1 MCCNCEKL
9 VKYNS
14 LKKDPDDYSS
24 ESFYFQCGRWGEV
37 EIEKG
42 PVDLFPTEPTDEDR
56 QVEETLNPG
65 FKELLGLT
73 TKKEQVI

>member
-1 MCCNCEKL
+1 ML
-9 VKYNS
+9 
-14 LKKDPDDYSS
+14 LF
-24 ESFYFQCGRWGEV
+24 SFSPSGRWGEV

-65 FKELLGLT
+65 FKGLLGLR
-73 TKKEQVI
+73 TKKEQVF